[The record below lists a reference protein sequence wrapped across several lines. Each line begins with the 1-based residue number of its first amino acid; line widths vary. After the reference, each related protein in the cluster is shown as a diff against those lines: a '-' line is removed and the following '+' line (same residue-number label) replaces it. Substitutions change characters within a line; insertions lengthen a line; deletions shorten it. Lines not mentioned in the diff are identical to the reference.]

1 MLLLSS
7 LDHQHPI
14 QQAAINK
21 ERCQAGQSWH
31 WDGVDFEV
39 LHPLMQDYANRR
51 RNVNSNSCVLK
62 ITSAHG
68 SILLPA
74 DIEGKDEQ
82 ALLIRADDK
91 LPATILIAP
100 HHGSQSSS
108 TADFIYK
115 VSPELTIFTVGYLNR
130 YDHPR
135 EAVMERYRS
144 SESQLLRNDRD
155 GAILLRF
162 ANNGW
167 SVDSWRKLYRRYW
180 HHNDIH

>member
-1 MLLLSS
+1 
-7 LDHQHPI
+7 
-14 QQAAINK
+14 
-21 ERCQAGQSWH
+21 
-31 WDGVDFEV
+31 
-39 LHPLMQDYANRR
+39 
-51 RNVNSNSCVLK
+51 
-62 ITSAHG
+62 
-68 SILLPA
+68 
-74 DIEGKDEQ
+74 
-82 ALLIRADDK
+82 
-91 LPATILIAP
+91 
-100 HHGSQSSS
+100 
-108 TADFIYK
+108 
-115 VSPELTIFTVGYLNR
+115 VGYLNR